1 MRPCSNRLL
10 AGFLDSCVLGPGRSC
25 CGAWLRRYRLLGDPH
40 RLHRG
45 VGLWSRRRIGLNL
58 RYGSGRPQGRVGLCS
73 RDWLGLEFRCDLRR
87 LNGRVGL
94 CDRHLIGKDLRC
106 AGRRA
111 CHLWR
116 GAQSPTGVDRTQH
129 RGGRLLSSGM
139 IRSISWQPMGSKCTS
154 CKCTGPDHYP
164 HARADDEGCQANPSL
179 WRHFA
184 PASSGELIATPRF
197 APRDQSSG
205 VGRPHEAKFRR
216 PCQGNFEDRDRC
228 RAASARYRCRLR
240 RYS

>member
-10 AGFLDSCVLGPGRSC
+10 AGFLDSCVLGLGRSC
-25 CGAWLRRYRLLGDPH
+25 CGAWLRRYRLLGDPR

-45 VGLWSRRRIGLNL
+45 VRRCSRQRIGLNL
-58 RYGSGRPQGRVGLCS
+58 RYGSGRPHGRVGLCS
-73 RDWLGLEFRCDLRR
+73 R
-87 LNGRVGL
+87 
-94 CDRHLIGKDLRC
+94 HLIGDDLRC
-106 AGRRA
+106 AGRRPW
-111 CHLWR
+111 HLRR
-116 GAQSPTGVDRTQH
+116 GAQSPTGVDRTRH

-139 IRSISWQPMGSKCTS
+139 IRSISWQPMGSKCAS

-184 PASSGELIATPRF
+184 PASSGELIATLRF

-205 VGRPHEAKFRR
+205 VGRPHESKFFGGRAGEILKIVTAAEQPQHGIDVVSGVTHDRR
-216 PCQGNFEDRDRC
+216 PQG
-228 RAASARYRCRLR
+228 LR
-240 RYS
+240 KITS